1 MENQLVAG
9 GISAIISIATSVATN
24 TLFTKSVDEIDKALK
39 SDNPDLQAF
48 GKNEAKLKR
57 LSSERRLKIHEFFP
71 GLVKTSIGEKIC
83 TEFVEGLNDLS
94 EEQKSDIRNRSIR
107 LAESDIHLTLNNVS
121 VANDILEEIQKVDDK
136 LLSDMFNELLI
147 SNFDSNLKEKNYR
160 VYLNILKDLSPECAN
175 VFNEFIGIYSE
186 FALKS
191 INNQYVDF
199 KALLDK
205 EKSVLLAEIS
215 LIGDLERK
223 LIDIKDMSL
232 IDNLERLKLI
242 KVEGLYPKLNINP
255 TGVAYGE
262 NLSEILEK
270 YKPSD
275 TLLRVSLTE
284 LGEKFARI
292 VGILK

>member
-1 MENQLVAG
+1 MENQLVEG

-48 GKNEAKLKR
+48 GKNEAELKR

-71 GLVKTSIGEKIC
+71 GLVKTSRGKKIC

-107 LAESDIHLTLNNVS
+107 LAESEIHLTLNNVS

-147 SNFDSNLKEKNYR
+147 SNFDSKLKEENHR
-160 VYLNILKDLSPECAN
+160 IYLNILRELTSGYAN
-175 VFNEFIGIYSE
+175 IFNELMSIYFKFILESRD
-186 FALKS
+186 
-191 INNQYVDF
+191 NQFVCF
-199 KALLDK
+199 RALLDK
-205 EKSVLLAEIS
+205 EKSILLVRIS
-215 LIGDLERK
+215 LVEDLERK
-223 LIDIKDMSL
+223 TIDIQDMSL

-242 KVEGLYPKLNINP
+242 KVEGVYPKLNINSK
-255 TGVAYGE
+255 GVAYGQD
-262 NLSEILEK
+262 LSEILEM

-275 TLLRVSLTE
+275 KELKVSITK

-292 VGILK
+292 VGVLK

>member
-57 LSSERRLKIHEFFP
+57 LSFP
-71 GLVKTSIGEKIC
+71 GLVKTSRGEKIC

-121 VANDILEEIQKVDDK
+121 VANDILEEIQKVDNK

-147 SNFDSNLKEKNYR
+147 SNFDSKLKEENHR

-191 INNQYVDF
+191 INNQYVNF
-199 KALLDK
+199 NALLDK

-242 KVEGLYPKLNINP
+242 KVEGLYPELNINP

-262 NLSEILEK
+262 NLSAILEK

-275 TLLRVSLTE
+275 TLLRVSLTK